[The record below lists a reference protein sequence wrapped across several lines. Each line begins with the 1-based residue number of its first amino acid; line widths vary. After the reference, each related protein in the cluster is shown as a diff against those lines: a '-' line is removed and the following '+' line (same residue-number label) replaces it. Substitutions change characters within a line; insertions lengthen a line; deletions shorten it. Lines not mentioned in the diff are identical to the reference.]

1 MFSKNISLEEINLM
15 AWQGSILEPLLFD
28 IFMCDSFEDIIK
40 SLENHSIELFK
51 WFSDNQIK
59 ANKDKY
65 QVLISSNENDTT
77 NVDGNLKKEV
87 TSKKKSLI

>member
-1 MFSKNISLEEINLM
+1 
-15 AWQGSILEPLLFD
+15 
-28 IFMCDSFEDIIK
+28 MCDSFEDIIK
-40 SLENHSIELFK
+40 SLENDSIELFK

-65 QVLISSNENDTT
+65 HVLISSNENDTT

-87 TSKKKSLI
+87 TSKKNRWYRHWL

>member
-1 MFSKNISLEEINLM
+1 
-15 AWQGSILEPLLFD
+15 
-28 IFMCDSFEDIIK
+28 MCDSFEDIIK
-40 SLENHSIELFK
+40 SLENDSIELFK

-65 QVLISSNENDTT
+65 HVLISSNENDTT

-87 TSKKKSLI
+87 TSKKDR

>member
-1 MFSKNISLEEINLM
+1 
-15 AWQGSILEPLLFD
+15 
-28 IFMCDSFEDIIK
+28 MCDSFEDIIK
-40 SLENHSIELFK
+40 SLENDSIELFK

-65 QVLISSNENDTT
+65 HVLISSNENDTT

-87 TSKKKSLI
+87 TSKKNR

>member
-1 MFSKNISLEEINLM
+1 
-15 AWQGSILEPLLFD
+15 
-28 IFMCDSFEDIIK
+28 MCDSFEDIIK
-40 SLENHSIELFK
+40 SLENDSIELFK

-65 QVLISSNENDTT
+65 HVLISSNENDTT